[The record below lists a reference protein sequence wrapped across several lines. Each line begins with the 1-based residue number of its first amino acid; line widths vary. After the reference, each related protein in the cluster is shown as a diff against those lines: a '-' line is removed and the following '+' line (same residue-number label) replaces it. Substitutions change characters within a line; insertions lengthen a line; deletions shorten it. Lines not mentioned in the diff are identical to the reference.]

1 MASFTTTNPEGEQED
16 DEPESEE
23 FKTLSLSIERVF
35 VHMGLSR
42 FSARIALQYLISR
55 LKRPGGLD
63 RLKRAVDFLLDTLNQ
78 TRQTTPTTETTTET
92 TTTKDWQSG
101 CPNRVRGLRAHPL
114 WDTSE
119 FPWIQTLEASIPA
132 IVTELEALK
141 GNQRPSFHT
150 PGNSDLLLINFS
162 STVLSQRSKC
172 FSTLPSAQQIYRC
185 CIRCCS

>member
-1 MASFTTTNPEGEQED
+1 MASFTTDPLSLSKEGNNLDENGEND

-63 RLKRAVDFLLDTLNQ
+63 RLRRAVDFLLDTLNQ
-78 TRQTTPTTETTTET
+78 TRQTVPTTESTIPENTPR
-92 TTTKDWQSG
+92 DWQAG
-101 CPNRVRGLRAHPL
+101 CPNRVRGLRAHPI

-132 IVTELEALK
+132 ILTELEALK
-141 GNQRPSFHT
+141 GGQNHAF
-150 PGNSDLLLINFS
+150 
-162 STVLSQRSKC
+162 
-172 FSTLPSAQQIYRC
+172 
-185 CIRCCS
+185 

>member
-1 MASFTTTNPEGEQED
+1 MASFLPDAPTLSKEDDNSDENGEKE

-63 RLKRAVDFLLDTLNQ
+63 RLRRAVDFLLDTLNQ
-78 TRQTTPTTETTTET
+78 TRPTTSTTEATTETTNH
-92 TTTKDWQSG
+92 DWQAG
-101 CPNRVRGLRAHPL
+101 CPNRVRGLCAQPL

-132 IVTELEALK
+132 ILTELEALK
-141 GNQRPSFHT
+141 GDHSIA
-150 PGNSDLLLINFS
+150 S
-162 STVLSQRSKC
+162 
-172 FSTLPSAQQIYRC
+172 
-185 CIRCCS
+185 